1 MTALVTLWLSAL
13 TVAGFGTWVLFD
25 ASIGLN
31 WALWIPLAT
40 GCLGLCA
47 WLGARSPAAGGCLR
61 LGARPRSQ

>member
-47 WLGARSPAAGGCLR
+47 WLGGSLAGRRGLPSARRG
-61 LGARPRSQ
+61 PRSQ